1 MPYEVPPVIDNPKSF
16 IGLGTRELFILGGAL
31 LLALVVFILPMSMF
45 IKIFLGVLLVGIG
58 VAAAFGRDPKT
69 GKTLEQYLFSL
80 FNFYSRARYQQRG
93 AVPVEQKTPVKVVAV
108 DTANARKSAPA
119 PVTPPVENFDDE
131 DADGSGL
138 RFHPLPLGGSLIM
151 SVFAVAFLAALLA
164 WVWGGGINEL
174 RMTLSPLSF

>member
-31 LLALVVFILPMSMF
+31 LLGLFLFILPLSMF

-69 GKTLEQYLFSL
+69 GKTVEQYLYSL

-93 AVPVEQKTPVKVVAV
+93 ASAVEQRIPVKVVSEAPKK
-108 DTANARKSAPA
+108 AASAPA
-119 PVTPPVENFDDE
+119 LTTPPAQDSGNESSF
-131 DADGSGL
+131 AAGL
-138 RFHPLPLGGSLIM
+138 RFPPLPLGGGLFM
-151 SVFAVAFLAALLA
+151 SIISIAFLAALMV
-164 WVWGGGINEL
+164 WVWGGGVNEL
-174 RMTLSPLSF
+174 RTMFQVW

>member
-31 LLALVVFILPMSMF
+31 LLALFIFILPMSMF
-45 IKIFLGVLLVGIG
+45 IKIFLAVLLVGIG
-58 VAAAFGRDPKT
+58 AAAAFGRDPKT

-93 AVPVEQKTPVKVVAV
+93 ATPVEPRVPVNVASGPAKQKAPEPVQA
-108 DTANARKSAPA
+108 A
-119 PVTPPVENFDDE
+119 PVEDFDGEPD
-131 DADGSGL
+131 DAAAGL
-138 RFHPLPLGGSLIM
+138 RFRPLPLGGGLFM
-151 SVFAVAFLAALLA
+151 SIFAFAFLAALLF

-174 RMTLSPLSF
+174 HMIAGTW